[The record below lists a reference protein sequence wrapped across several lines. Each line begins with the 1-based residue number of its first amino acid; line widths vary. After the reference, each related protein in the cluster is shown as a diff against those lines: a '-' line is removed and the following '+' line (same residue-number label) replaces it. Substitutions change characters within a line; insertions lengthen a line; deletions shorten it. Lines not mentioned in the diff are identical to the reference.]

1 MQIAKLIRKSDRLVL
16 QGTQTIIGRALHLA
30 LSLTATL
37 LLGEFTNRKTKRRHH
52 YEALIE
58 NRDPGF

>member
-16 QGTQTIIGRALHLA
+16 QGTRTINGRALHLA

-37 LLGEFTNRKTKRRHH
+37 LLGEFTIGKLT
-52 YEALIE
+52 ETSL
-58 NRDPGF
+58 